1 MKKVIFAM
9 LCGALLIGAGSPAMA
24 DEMESDLIG
33 VYAGA
38 KFIDSYQTM
47 WPSMLGYNYYHTQN
61 TVGGGVFA
69 GYDFYPQ
76 HNVPIRTE
84 LEYAIRSNVKFSE
97 SVNVGGGNIEA
108 EANWG
113 LQTVLL
119 NAYVDW
125 HNDTNFTP
133 YLGAGIGAAFLSSEY
148 KLTASSGSDKASIKE
163 STTNTVLAGHFGFG
177 AAYAFSDNISADLG
191 YRMLFTGDS
200 ETKFYG
206 VPITAYGSAHEVSMG
221 LRFTF

>member
-1 MKKVIFAM
+1 M
-9 LCGALLIGAGSPAMA
+9 
-24 DEMESDLIG
+24 
-33 VYAGA
+33 
-38 KFIDSYQTM
+38 
-47 WPSMLGYNYYHTQN
+47 
-61 TVGGGVFA
+61 
-69 GYDFYPQ
+69 
-76 HNVPIRTE
+76 PIRTE